1 MHACYM
7 REMSNIASEEKA
19 VLEGIFARCYLTGL
33 YRKGVLI
40 IFLDHITNYA
50 YIFFC
55 FFKHRAT

>member
-1 MHACYM
+1 M